1 MFGRHLIAARLQGGD
16 RRPETPAR
24 CHRPTLAPSTM
35 LLSRALLSLSA
46 TTLLLSAGV
55 PFASRHQTPS
65 LTSPTP
71 PGPDS
76 AFLANYKWRNIGP
89 DRGGRSI
96 AVSGVKGHPKEAY
109 FGATGGGLWKTT
121 DGGDTWKP
129 VTDGQINSASVGA
142 VAVSQSDPN
151 VVYIGMGESC
161 IRGNIMPGDGVYR
174 STDAGKTW
182 THVGFRNV
190 DAISKIRI
198 HPTNPD
204 IVFAAVFGKYSVP
217 SAERGVY
224 KSSDGGKTWKRVLF
238 RDDKTGAVDLTIDPS
253 NPQVMYAALWEAY
266 RNEYHMS
273 SGGPGSGLFKSIDG
287 GETWTEITRN
297 AGMPSGV
304 IGRIGVAAGPDGKR
318 VYALVENEKGGLFS
332 SDDAGVTW
340 KLVNDNRAI
349 RQRAF
354 YYTHVFAD
362 PKNADVVYLENT
374 TLFRSTDG
382 GKTTKSIN
390 NGTHG
395 DFHDLWID
403 PDDATHL
410 VVGNDGGGAVSMNTG
425 GKWTEEDYPTE
436 QFYHVAATKHI
447 PYHVC
452 GAQQDNSTL
461 CIPFDW
467 NAGSGGRRGGD
478 NSGPSDPT
486 QGGMAQAY
494 VAGGGEP
501 GYIAPDPRD
510 PDQFYSGANNGSYLD
525 KYNRRLGTSREV
537 NPYPWFYSGEPSSA
551 IRERWQWTY
560 PILFSPVDP
569 RTLYV
574 SSQRLWKTM
583 DGGQTWT
590 ALSGDLTRHDP
601 KTQGPSG
608 GPITGDMNGPEV
620 YGVIFSVGPS
630 KRDVNVIWTGSDDG
644 LVHVTRDGG
653 KTWTNVT
660 PPGMPELG
668 RVSQID
674 ASAFETGRAYVS
686 VRRPLLDDRAPYIFK
701 TSDYGRTWTKIVDGI
716 PRDAY
721 VHVVREDSTKRGLL
735 YAGTQHGVYV
745 SYDDGASWQ
754 SLALNMPDVPVADLI
769 VQGNELI
776 IATHGRGFWA
786 LDNIAPLRQWSPTVA
801 SQDLHLFTPPQA
813 VRSGPA
819 LVLSWYA
826 KQAPKSTK
834 LEILDSTGTVLRTMV
849 QDSTKV
855 DSLPKNASHAD
866 SARVDSMRTA
876 AASVRR
882 YAGGFL
888 PKPAK
893 GLNHVSWDLRAQG
906 VESFPGMILWGA
918 GTAGPV
924 LPPGHYTVRV
934 TADAHTAT
942 APVTIV
948 RNPRLPVTDADL
960 RAQYAFSRKVRD
972 RATEANR
979 RVVEIRRV
987 KSQLEDRYT
996 RSSDAALHAAGDTLA
1011 AHASAVEEKIYQ
1023 VRNRSGQDPLNFPI
1037 KVNNRLAT
1045 LLSMNEQGDGRPT
1058 NNLVDI
1064 FGILTNELT
1073 GYENQLR
1080 QVWRTD
1086 LVRVNGELTRLSLPP
1101 LDPQCTDVKGC
1112 AAKP

>member
-1 MFGRHLIAARLQGGD
+1 M
-16 RRPETPAR
+16 P
-24 CHRPTLAPSTM
+24 
-35 LLSRALLSLSA
+35 LSRALLSLSA
-46 TTLLLSAGV
+46 TTLVLSVGAPSV
-55 PFASRHQTPS
+55 SRHQTPS
-65 LTSPTP
+65 VASPTSA
-71 PGPDS
+71 GPDS
-76 AFLANYKWRNIGP
+76 SFLANYKWRNIGP

-121 DGGDTWKP
+121 DGGETWKP
-129 VTDGQINSASVGA
+129 VTDGQVNSASVGA

-151 VVYIGMGESC
+151 IVYIGMGESC

-182 THVGFRNV
+182 THVGFNES
-190 DAISKIRI
+190 DGISKIRI
-198 HPTNPD
+198 HPTNPNV
-204 IVFAAVFGKYSVP
+204 VFVASFGKYSVP
-217 SAERGVY
+217 STERGVY
-224 KSSDGGKTWKRVLF
+224 KSSDGGRTWRRVLY
-238 RDDKTGAVDLTIDPS
+238 RDDKSGAIDITIDPS

-273 SGGPGSGLFKSIDG
+273 SGGPGSGLFKSTDG

-297 AGMPSGV
+297 AGMPAGV

-318 VYALVENEKGGLFS
+318 VYALVENENGGLFS
-332 SDDAGVTW
+332 SDDAGATW

-362 PKNADVVYLENT
+362 PKNADVVYLQNT
-374 TLFRSTDG
+374 TMFRSTDG

-403 PDDATHL
+403 PDDPTHL

-425 GKWTEEDYPTE
+425 GKWTDEDYPTE
-436 QFYHVAATKHI
+436 QFYHIAATKHI

-467 NAGSGGRRGGD
+467 NANRGGRRGGD
-478 NSGPSDPT
+478 ASGPSDPT
-486 QGGMAQAY
+486 QGGMAEAY
-494 VAGGGEP
+494 VVGGGEP

-569 RTLYV
+569 KTLYV
-574 SSQRLWKTM
+574 SSQRLWKTT

-601 KTQGPSG
+601 KTMGHSG

-660 PPGMPELG
+660 PSGMPEFG

-686 VRRPLLDDRAPYIFK
+686 VRRPLLDDRSPYIFR
-701 TSDYGRTWTKIVDGI
+701 TADYGRTWTKIVNGL

-769 VQGNELI
+769 VQGNELV

-786 LDNIAPLRQWSPTVA
+786 LDNIAPLRQWTPTVA

-819 LVLSWYA
+819 LVLSWYS

-849 QDSTKV
+849 PDSTHV
-855 DSLPKNASHAD
+855 DSLAKNASHAD

-888 PKPAK
+888 PKPMK
-893 GLNHVSWDLRAQG
+893 GLNNVSWDLRAQG

-918 GTAGPV
+918 GTAGPA
-924 LPPGHYTVRV
+924 LPPGHYTVRLS
-934 TADAHTAT
+934 ADAHTAS

-987 KSQLEDRYT
+987 KSQLEDRYA
-996 RSSDAALHAAGDTLA
+996 RANDLALHAAGDTLS

-1037 KVNNRLAT
+1037 RVNNRLAT

-1058 NNLVDI
+1058 NNMDDI

-1073 GYENQLR
+1073 GYETQLR
-1080 QVWRTD
+1080 QIWRTD

-1101 LDPQCTDVKGC
+1101 LDPQCTEVKGC
-1112 AAKP
+1112 AARP

>member
-1 MFGRHLIAARLQGGD
+1 
-16 RRPETPAR
+16 
-24 CHRPTLAPSTM
+24 M

-46 TTLLLSAGV
+46 TTLVLSAGV
-55 PFASRHQTPS
+55 SSARRLQARDVASA
-65 LTSPTP
+65 
-71 PGPDS
+71 GPDS

-109 FGATGGGLWKTT
+109 FGAVGGGLWKTT

-142 VAVSQSDPN
+142 VAVSESDPK

-161 IRGNIMPGDGVYR
+161 IRGNIMPGDGIYK

-182 THVGFRNV
+182 THLGFTNV

-204 IVFAAVFGKYSVP
+204 VVFAAVFGKYSVP

-224 KSSDGGKTWKRVLF
+224 KSSDGGKTWKRVLY
-238 RDDKTGAVDLTIDPS
+238 RDDKTGAIDITIDKS

-273 SGGPGSGLFKSIDG
+273 SGGPGSGLFKSTDG

-297 AGMPSGV
+297 PGMPAGV

-318 VYALVENEKGGLFS
+318 VYALVENDNGGLFS
-332 SDDAGVTW
+332 SDDAGATW

-382 GKTTKSIN
+382 GKTTKSISN
-390 NGTHG
+390 NTHG

-410 VVGNDGGGAVSMNTG
+410 VVGNDGGGAVSVNTG

-436 QFYHVAATKHI
+436 QFYHIAATTHI

-467 NAGSGGRRGGD
+467 NAGRGGRRGGGD
-478 NSGPSDPT
+478 NGPSDIT
-486 QGGMAQAY
+486 QGGMAEAY
-494 VAGGGEP
+494 VVGGGEP

-510 PDQFYSGANNGSYLD
+510 PDLFYSGANNGSYLD
-525 KYNRRLGTSREV
+525 KFNRRLGTSREV
-537 NPYPWFYSGEPSSA
+537 NPYPWFYSGEPSRE

-569 RTLYV
+569 KTLYV
-574 SSQRLWKTM
+574 SSQRLWKTT

-601 KTQGPSG
+601 KTMGHSG

-620 YGVIFSVGPS
+620 YATIFSVGPS
-630 KRDVNVIWTGSDDG
+630 KRDVNVIWAGSDDG

-686 VRRPLLDDRAPYIFK
+686 VRRPLLDDRAPYIFR
-701 TSDYGRTWTKIVDGI
+701 TTDYGRTWTKIVNGI
-716 PRDAY
+716 RPDAY
-721 VHVVREDSTKRGLL
+721 VHVVREDSTRRGLL

-769 VQGNELI
+769 VQGNELV

-786 LDNIAPLRQWSPTVA
+786 LDNVAPLRQWTPTVA
-801 SQDLHLFTPPQA
+801 SEELHLFAPPRA
-813 VRSGPA
+813 VRSGPP
-819 LVLSWYA
+819 VVVSWYS
-826 KQAPKSTK
+826 KQAPKVTK

-849 QDSTKV
+849 QDSTHV
-855 DSLPKNASHAD
+855 DSLAKDATHAD

-888 PKPAK
+888 PKPVK
-893 GLNHVSWDLRAQG
+893 GLNDVSWDLRAQG
-906 VESFPGMILWGA
+906 VQSFPGMILWGG
-918 GTAGPV
+918 GTSGPV
-924 LPPGHYTVRV
+924 LPPGRYTIRL
-934 TADAHTAT
+934 TADSHVAT

-972 RATEANR
+972 RATDANR
-979 RVVEIRRV
+979 RVIEIRRV
-987 KSQLEDRYT
+987 KAQLDDRES
-996 RSSDAALHAAGDTLA
+996 RSSDATLHAVGDTLV
-1011 AHASAVEEKIYQ
+1011 AHASNVEEKIYQ

-1058 NNLVDI
+1058 SHMDDI
-1064 FGILTNELT
+1064 YAILTRELA
-1073 GYENQLR
+1073 GYETELK
-1080 QVWRTD
+1080 QVWSTD
-1086 LVRVNGELTRLSLPP
+1086 LVRVNRELGRLNLPP